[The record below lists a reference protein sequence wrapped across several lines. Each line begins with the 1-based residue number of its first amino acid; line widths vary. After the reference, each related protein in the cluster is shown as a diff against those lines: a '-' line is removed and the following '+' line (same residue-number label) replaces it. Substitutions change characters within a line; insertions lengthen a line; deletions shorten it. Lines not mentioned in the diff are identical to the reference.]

1 MQAQIY
7 KIIWLRGKNLNL
19 NFNYDYDYNYNYNY
33 DFSHGLSKKKVFLH
47 FLTF

>member
-19 NFNYDYDYNYNYNY
+19 NLNFNYDYDYNYNY
-33 DFSHGLSKKKVFLH
+33 DFSHGLSKKKYFCI
-47 FLTF
+47 F